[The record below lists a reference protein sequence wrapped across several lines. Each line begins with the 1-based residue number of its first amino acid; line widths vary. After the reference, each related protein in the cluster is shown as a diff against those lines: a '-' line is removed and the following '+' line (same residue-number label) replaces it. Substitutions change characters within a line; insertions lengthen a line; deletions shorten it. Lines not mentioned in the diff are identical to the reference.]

1 MQALRMYVLSVKA
14 LCLIGAK
21 MRSRKHDVCENYE
34 KKKTSVIW
42 QLDSSW
48 FLQHYQ
54 YHFFSNM
61 GAKKLIFADIKHIA

>member
-1 MQALRMYVLSVKA
+1 MYALSVKA
-14 LCLIGAK
+14 LRLIGAK
-21 MRSRKHDVCENYE
+21 MRSRKHDVCENYG
-34 KKKTSVIW
+34 KKTSVIW
-42 QLDSSW
+42 RLDSSW